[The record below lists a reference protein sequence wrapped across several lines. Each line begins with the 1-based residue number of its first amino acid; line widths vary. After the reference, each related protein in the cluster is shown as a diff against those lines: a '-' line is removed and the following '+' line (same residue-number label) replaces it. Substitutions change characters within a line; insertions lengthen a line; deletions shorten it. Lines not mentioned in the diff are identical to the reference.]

1 MLQRTM
7 LALASLS
14 SMTPLAQVP
23 ERPIQDSL
31 PHATLAAPLAVRWH
45 ASYDAALAA
54 ARGSGKPVM
63 LFQLL
68 GQLDDALC

>member
-1 MLQRTM
+1 MSQLTM
-7 LALASLS
+7 LALASLCS
-14 SMTPLAQVP
+14 IPPLAQAP
-23 ERPIQDSL
+23 ERPFQDSL
-31 PHATLAAPLAVRWH
+31 PHAELAAPAGVRWH

-54 ARGSGKPVM
+54 ARVSGKPVM